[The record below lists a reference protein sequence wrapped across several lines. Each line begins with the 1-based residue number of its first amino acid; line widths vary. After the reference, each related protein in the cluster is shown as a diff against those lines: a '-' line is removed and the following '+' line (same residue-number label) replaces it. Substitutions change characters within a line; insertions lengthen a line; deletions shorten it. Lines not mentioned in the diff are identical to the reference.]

1 MGQDARPSSLPTWG
15 AADMVLAV
23 CATTISAAMALP
35 NTANSLPVHST
46 LLVAS
51 YASLL
56 LLALKTCGV
65 YESEYNLSP
74 MREGLNICKAVLVAS
89 AIFLLCQLS
98 VQAAVLRPRFVLIVA
113 AVNAAALASW
123 RIGSRTLVH
132 RRVAQGKSVRH
143 ALVVGSGQLGRSLV
157 SSIERNP
164 NLRIAVK
171 GYLDDR
177 QADGEDLLGRI
188 TDFANVARAEFID
201 EVYITLPVMRP
212 GIVNLIN
219 RACERHISVKIV
231 PPLLEGYGAF
241 PVHFIGSHPAFTLH
255 EEPVRGFA
263 KFFKRLM
270 DVIGSCILL
279 VLTAP
284 LLLVIAISVKLDSQ
298 GPILY
303 CADRAGFKGR
313 KFTFYKF
320 RSMVQ
325 NADELKDNLR
335 KLNEREGPFFK
346 ITNDPRLT
354 RIGRFLRATS
364 LDELPQLFNVLKGD
378 MSLVGPRPHPVDDYR
393 QYQLEHRRRLD
404 VLPGLTGLWQVTAR
418 ADPSFERNMQ
428 LDLHYIDHWSFWLD
442 LKIIA
447 KTFPAVFRKEG
458 V

>member
-1 MGQDARPSSLPTWG
+1 
-15 AADMVLAV
+15 
-23 CATTISAAMALP
+23 
-35 NTANSLPVHST
+35 
-46 LLVAS
+46 
-51 YASLL
+51 
-56 LLALKTCGV
+56 
-65 YESEYNLSP
+65 
-74 MREGLNICKAVLVAS
+74 
-89 AIFLLCQLS
+89 
-98 VQAAVLRPRFVLIVA
+98 
-113 AVNAAALASW
+113 
-123 RIGSRTLVH
+123 
-132 RRVAQGKSVRH
+132 
-143 ALVVGSGQLGRSLV
+143 
-157 SSIERNP
+157 
-164 NLRIAVK
+164 
-171 GYLDDR
+171 
-177 QADGEDLLGRI
+177 
-188 TDFANVARAEFID
+188 
-201 EVYITLPVMRP
+201 
-212 GIVNLIN
+212 
-219 RACERHISVKIV
+219 VKIV